1 MSDEQRVYVVFY
13 EHGEYEDHEEYI
25 VKVFDSAERAK
36 AFVDGMNAKIE
47 KWAAT
52 TRERHWDRY
61 WDTVEYQEL
70 LNELSDLCD
79 EVSIIDLDRNF
90 RHPFSCDLD
99 GNIIHS

>member
-1 MSDEQRVYVVFY
+1 MSDERRVYVVFY
-13 EHGEYEDHEEYI
+13 EHGEYEDYVEYI

-36 AFVDGMNAKIE
+36 AFVDGMNARVE
-47 KWAAT
+47 TWAKTVKGNYWAT
-52 TRERHWDRY
+52 K
-61 WDTVEYQEL
+61 EYQEFL
-70 LNELSDLCD
+70 DELSDLCD